1 MNRHEAREAALGV
14 IFEKSFQADEPVEKL
29 YDTAIVERELEED
42 EYTRRVSDGVFE
54 NLDRI
59 DSIIEGN
66 SKGWK
71 LGRMSKVS
79 LAIMRLCVYELL
91 FEEQIPT
98 SVSLNEAV
106 ELAKKFDHD
115 DAPAFINGVLNAAA
129 KTLPAKDCDAK

>member
-59 DSIIEGN
+59 DAIIEGN